1 MPARAIIKGD
11 ALSASIAAASI
22 LAKVER
28 DRLMKIVSEK
38 YPEYS
43 LEQHKGYGT
52 KLHVE
57 LIKKHGPSAI
67 HRRSFLRK
75 ILGE

>member
-1 MPARAIIKGD
+1 MREKK
-11 ALSASIAAASI
+11 I
-22 LAKVER
+22 L
-28 DRLMKIVSEK
+28 SEK

-43 LEQHKGYGT
+43 LEKHKGYGT